1 VYVRKKLGY
10 DPAHTFACG
19 DSGNDIL
26 MLSGPSLLCVSR
38 SLLFF
43 SRSLLCVV
51 ATSIL
56 CVSRSL
62 LFFSILMLSGP
73 SLSLSRLSL
82 SLSHPPPLLP

>member
-1 VYVRKKLGY
+1 MYVRKKLGY

-51 ATSIL
+51 ATSIDCNAPYL
-56 CVSRSL
+56 GLFCVFGRSL
-62 LFFSILMLSGP
+62 LCV
-73 SLSLSRLSL
+73 
-82 SLSHPPPLLP
+82 